1 LSFALPSGIE
11 EWIAEDEDR
20 RRSRARMIKNN
31 FLATI
36 TIYFE
41 TDGELRVCH
50 LRYDP
55 DVLRQGT
62 GHDRDHRWR

>member
-1 LSFALPSGIE
+1 
-11 EWIAEDEDR
+11 
-20 RRSRARMIKNN
+20 MIKNN